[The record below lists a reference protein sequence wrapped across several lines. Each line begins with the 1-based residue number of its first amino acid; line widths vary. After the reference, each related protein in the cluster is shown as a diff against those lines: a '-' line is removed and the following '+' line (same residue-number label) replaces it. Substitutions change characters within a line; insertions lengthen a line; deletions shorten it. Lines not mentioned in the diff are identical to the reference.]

1 MGLDFYVCYTVW
13 WCPEVLI
20 SELINYFNHLGY
32 ICILF
37 GLYFR
42 LKSDMQDQ
50 QNNSLVDPMGDCSQ
64 CLLNLIVFGMATPY
78 LHNGVMEIEDED
90 KCEVS
95 FKVIFGI
102 KKSFQ

>member
-1 MGLDFYVCYTVW
+1 
-13 WCPEVLI
+13 
-20 SELINYFNHLGY
+20 
-32 ICILF
+32 
-37 GLYFR
+37 
-42 LKSDMQDQ
+42 MQDQ

-95 FKVIFGI
+95 SLTSKYLASI
-102 KKSFQ
+102 KILPIRTKIMSKSLTTLSLYILKKILQINLQHTS

>member
-1 MGLDFYVCYTVW
+1 
-13 WCPEVLI
+13 
-20 SELINYFNHLGY
+20 
-32 ICILF
+32 
-37 GLYFR
+37 
-42 LKSDMQDQ
+42 MQDQ

-78 LHNGVMEIEDED
+78 LHNGVLEIEDED

>member
-1 MGLDFYVCYTVW
+1 
-13 WCPEVLI
+13 
-20 SELINYFNHLGY
+20 
-32 ICILF
+32 
-37 GLYFR
+37 
-42 LKSDMQDQ
+42 MQDQ
-50 QNNSLVDPMGDCSQ
+50 ANNSLVDPMGDCSQ

-102 KKSFQ
+102 KKKDKNNIKNHLKFSLCKSIYNIFHQVHLN